1 LRPAGQQANEQ
12 EKGAEMARRASRLTG
27 GAAAGRAGGGDA
39 FARPRD
45 GIITGYLLKLI
56 RQSTGLSQEGLAEQV
71 GVDSNT
77 VQGWETG
84 RRSLTGTRVATLVE
98 LRHRL
103 RQLGADPQLV
113 GALED
118 AAEADYVLAYT
129 LGNEPGAAPPGAHPL
144 ACWVPKRSFAYLLAW
159 PFTGQPPIALRPP
172 LVSTRRG
179 PVAPAPVLTQ
189 EERRRF
195 FEHLRAVAEHS
206 LGDRRLN
213 ETRGTLLRRNV
224 YYSLSWNPNSEATAW
239 LSELEQHEARRL
251 GLFESW
257 SPSWTAARSL
267 VVARARR
274 GDKEPLRQFIATAL
288 NSDACQAANL
298 NYWAYWIGEVPETY
312 SSDEFMAGDLGPWSG
327 AALLRRLVA
336 NLVAS
341 EPLADLY
348 AHSLWALLERRG
360 RLLEADP
367 QLAGTLAGWVE
378 VLLAEGDLSG
388 QSRRELE
395 QVHYG
400 VRLLR

>member
-1 LRPAGQQANEQ
+1 
-12 EKGAEMARRASRLTG
+12 MARRAARLAG
-27 GAAAGRAGGGDA
+27 GAADERTGGGA
-39 FARPRD
+39 SATRPRD
-45 GIITGYLLKLI
+45 GIITGYLLKQI
-56 RQSTGLSQEGLAEQV
+56 RQSAGLSQEGLAEQLR
-71 GVDSNT
+71 VDANT

-103 RQLGADPQLV
+103 RQLGADPQLLA
-113 GALED
+113 ALED
-118 AAEADYVLAYT
+118 AAEADYVLAHI
-129 LGNEPGAAPPGAHPL
+129 LGSEPGAGGPDTHPL

-159 PFTGQPPIALRPP
+159 PFTGQPPIALRQPGIP
-172 LVSTRRG
+172 TRRG

-189 EERRRF
+189 EERSRF
-195 FEHLRAVAEHS
+195 FEHLRLVAEQS
-206 LGDRRLN
+206 LSDRRLN

-224 YYSLSWNPNSEATAW
+224 YYSLSWNPSSETTAW
-239 LSELEQHEARRL
+239 LSELEQREVRRL
-251 GLFESW
+251 GRFETW

-274 GDKEPLRQFIATAL
+274 GDREPLRHFIVNSL
-288 NSDACQAANL
+288 SSDACQAANL

-327 AALLRRLVA
+327 GALLRRFAA

-367 QLAGTLAGWVE
+367 QLATSLAGAVE
-378 VLLAEGDLSG
+378 ALLAEGDLSV

-400 VRLLR
+400 VRLLTKS

>member
-1 LRPAGQQANEQ
+1 
-12 EKGAEMARRASRLTG
+12 MARRASRLTG
-27 GAAAGRAGGGDA
+27 GTAAARTGGGDT
-39 FARPRD
+39 ARPRD

-56 RQSTGLSQEGLAEQV
+56 RQSAGLSQEGLAEQI

-103 RQLGADPQLV
+103 RQLGADPQLL

-118 AAEADYVLAYT
+118 AAESDYVLAYT
-129 LGNEPGAAPPGAHPL
+129 LGAEPGAAGPGAPPL

-159 PFTGQPPIALRPP
+159 PFTGQPPIALQQPTA
-172 LVSTRRG
+172 STRRG
-179 PVAPAPVLTQ
+179 PVAPAPALTQ
-189 EERRRF
+189 EERTRF
-195 FEHLRAVAEHS
+195 FAHLRLVAERS
-206 LGDRRLN
+206 LSDRRLD
-213 ETRGTLLRRNV
+213 EARGTLLRRNV
-224 YYSLSWNPNSEATAW
+224 YYSLSWNPSSEATGW
-239 LSELEQHEARRL
+239 LSELEQREARRL
-251 GLFESW
+251 GRLETW

-267 VVARARR
+267 AVARARR
-274 GDKEPLRQFIATAL
+274 GDKEPLRQVIDTAPR
-288 NSDACQAANL
+288 SDARQAANL

-327 AALLRRLVA
+327 VALLRRFAA
-336 NLVAS
+336 NLVAR

-367 QLAGTLAGWVE
+367 QLVKSLASGVDA
-378 VLLAEGDLSG
+378 LLAEGDLSA

-400 VRLLR
+400 VRLLRNS

>member
-1 LRPAGQQANEQ
+1 
-12 EKGAEMARRASRLTG
+12 MARRASRLTG
-27 GAAAGRAGGGDA
+27 GAAAVRTGGGDNV
-39 FARPRD
+39 ARPRD

-56 RQSTGLSQEGLAEQV
+56 RQSAGLSQERLAEQL

-103 RQLGADPQLV
+103 RQLGADPRLV

-129 LGNEPGAAPPGAHPL
+129 LGAEPGAGGPGVHPL
-144 ACWVPKRSFAYLLAW
+144 ECWVPKRSFAYLLAW
-159 PFTGQPPIALRPP
+159 PFTGKPPIALRQPGVP
-172 LVSTRRG
+172 TRRG

-189 EERRRF
+189 EERSRF
-195 FEHLRAVAEHS
+195 FEHLRLVAEQS
-206 LGDRRLN
+206 LSDRRLN
-213 ETRGTLLRRNV
+213 EARGTLLRRNV
-224 YYSLSWNPNSEATAW
+224 YYSLSWNPSSEATAW
-239 LSELEQHEARRL
+239 LSELEQREARRL
-251 GLFESW
+251 GRYDTW

-274 GDKEPLRQFIATAL
+274 GDREPLRHFIGTAL
-288 NSDACQAANL
+288 NSDACQAASL
-298 NYWAYWIGEVPETY
+298 NYWAYWIGEVPETH

-327 AALLRRLVA
+327 AALLRRFA
-336 NLVAS
+336 ASLVAS

-367 QLAGTLAGWVE
+367 QLAKSLAGGVE
-378 VLLAEGDLSG
+378 ALLAEGDVSG

-400 VRLLR
+400 VRLLDKS

>member
-1 LRPAGQQANEQ
+1 L
-12 EKGAEMARRASRLTG
+12 ARRASRLAG
-27 GAAAGRAGGGDA
+27 GTAVARTGGGDT
-39 FARPRD
+39 ARPRD

-56 RQSTGLSQEGLAEQV
+56 RQSTGLSQEGLAEQI

-103 RQLGADPQLV
+103 RQLGADPQLL

-129 LGNEPGAAPPGAHPL
+129 LGAEPGAAGPGAHPL

-159 PFTGQPPIALRPP
+159 PFTGQPPIALQQPTA
-172 LVSTRRG
+172 STRRG

-189 EERRRF
+189 EERSRF
-195 FEHLRAVAEHS
+195 FEHLRLVAEQS
-206 LGDRRLN
+206 LSDRRLS
-213 ETRGTLLRRNV
+213 EARGTLLRRNV
-224 YYSLSWNPNSEATAW
+224 YYSLSWNPSSEATAW
-239 LSELEQHEARRL
+239 LSDLEQREARRL
-251 GLFESW
+251 GRYESW

-274 GDKEPLRQFIATAL
+274 GDREPLRQFIGSAL
-288 NSDACQAANL
+288 SSDACQAASL
-298 NYWAYWIGEVPETY
+298 NYWAYWIGEVPETHN
-312 SSDEFMAGDLGPWSG
+312 SDEFMAGDLGPWSG
-327 AALLRRLVA
+327 AALLRRFAA

-367 QLAGTLAGWVE
+367 QLARSLAGGVE
-378 VLLAEGDLSG
+378 ALLAEGDLSV
-388 QSRRELE
+388 QSRSELE

-400 VRLLR
+400 VRLLNKS

>member
-1 LRPAGQQANEQ
+1 
-12 EKGAEMARRASRLTG
+12 MARRASRFAG
-27 GAAAGRAGGGDA
+27 GTAAVRTGGGDT
-39 FARPRD
+39 ARPRD

-56 RQSTGLSQEGLAEQV
+56 RQSAGLSQEGLAEQV
-71 GVDSNT
+71 GVDRNT

-103 RQLGADPQLV
+103 RQLGADPQLL

-129 LGNEPGAAPPGAHPL
+129 LGVEPSGGGPGAHPL

-159 PFTGQPPIALRPP
+159 PFTGQPPIALQQPT
-172 LVSTRRG
+172 VSTRRG

-189 EERRRF
+189 EERSRF
-195 FEHLRAVAEHS
+195 FEHLRLVAEQS

-213 ETRGTLLRRNV
+213 EARGTLLRRNV
-224 YYSLSWNPNSEATAW
+224 YYSLSWNPSSEATAW
-239 LSELEQHEARRL
+239 LGELEQREVRRL
-251 GLFESW
+251 GRYETW

-274 GDKEPLRQFIATAL
+274 GDREPLRHFIGTAL
-288 NSDACQAANL
+288 KSDACQAANL
-298 NYWAYWIGEVPETY
+298 NYWAYWIGEVHETH

-327 AALLRRLVA
+327 ATLLRRFAA

-367 QLAGTLAGWVE
+367 QLARSLAGGVE
-378 VLLAEGDLSG
+378 ALLAEGDLSA

-395 QVHYG
+395 EVHYG
-400 VRLLR
+400 IRLLKKS